1 MKTPNKH
8 LIVFVKAPVPGQ
20 CKTRLIPL
28 LGELK
33 ACEFYKSMLNNCL
46 ENISGLSGITISI
59 HVYPDLGNPFLQN
72 TSQHYGF
79 QLLVQQGK
87 DLGERMF
94 YAMQQA
100 LKTYSN
106 VVLIGSD
113 CPSMSKEYIDR
124 AFDALNQHDIVF
136 GPAEDGGY
144 VLLGANKITA
154 ALFKNISWS
163 TQQVLQQ
170 SLAQANNHNYKFK
183 LLDTLRDIDTP
194 EDYLLYQSSLVN

>member
-8 LIVFVKAPVPGQ
+8 LIVFVKAPIPGQ

-46 ENISGLSGITISI
+46 KNISSLSDMTITI
-59 HVYPDLGNPFLQN
+59 HVYPDLENPFLQN
-72 TSQHYGF
+72 TSQHFGF
-79 QLLVQQGK
+79 QLLAQQGK

-94 YAMQQA
+94 YAIQQA
-100 LKTYSN
+100 LKNYSD

-113 CPSMSKEYIDR
+113 CPSMGKDYIDR
-124 AFDALNQHDIVF
+124 AFNALNQHDIVF

-154 ALFKNISWS
+154 TIFKNISWS
-163 TQQVLQQ
+163 TDQVLQQ
-170 SLAQANNHNYKFK
+170 SLVQADKLNYKIK

-194 EDYLLYQSSLVN
+194 EDYLLYQSSGVN